1 MSNFFKNKDTSS
13 LFPLS
18 VEASNSALNLAT
30 SVSNLQQNAN
40 SLFSGNGTNDV
51 VNQNLNIMSGNHYI
65 QGYGGVIIPFPPR
78 IPAVPDPLD
87 FVDSIADKMM
97 GYDQDI
103 RTQPLVDYDM
113 ENFKYSMDKQSDHP
127 DYYYEDPLLV
137 SFDLFFDDQNSPLFN
152 GEVDNF
158 FDVYLNRVGKNALDV
173 SRENY
178 NRFKD
183 MFFKIFNKISHQDKK
198 SNKAWYVN
206 SITGL
211 DKLTAKIS
219 KYEED
224 KITIT
229 MSEDIAMLVNDM
241 IDSYNNFAYNYRDQ
255 RYNLPD
261 NLMRFK
267 ILIQFTDLRTM
278 RLLNHFETPQYLYDK
293 ATQIYT
299 LYDCNFNFFDSKN
312 FTDEVSIGGYGVAA
326 NNTPATVK
334 FDIIYKSI
342 QKEFR
347 TPLIKG
353 QRNTI
358 INNKDYWNLDYQ
370 NENSKGGNGIYTSA
384 LVANLKRTEVDEL
397 TAKELMKG
405 VFGIVSNVGNMIQNI
420 IPKFKPNI
428 PILPPNIL
436 GSLYDN
442 TYNFEASG
450 FTRSDIT
457 TGDLADPNPLLA
469 RKALIDKFITDM
481 NSNPP
486 VYVVKPTLRDGELG
500 SDYQNDGTPIHGD
513 LGYDYQNDGTPIHG
527 DLGYDYQN
535 DGTPI
540 HGDLG
545 YDYKNDGTPVHGD
558 LGYDY
563 KNDGTPTHGDLG
575 YDYKND
581 GTPTHG
587 DLGYDYKNDGTP
599 THGDLGYD
607 YKNDGNP
614 VHGDLGYDY
623 KNDGTPVHGDLGSDY
638 INTGN
643 RQELPNIILFGK
655 GVSPVPNLGSIYTN
669 VSELR
674 DINLGTE
681 FDNSVERGPVSLNI
695 LYDNIVGKQ
704 PVDLGN
710 DFVNIS
716 EKQPTELN
724 TLFGPTEKP
733 QTQDMGSVF
742 NPTSK
747 EPTQDMGNVF
757 IGTEKPKIQDMGSVF
772 TGTEKQQT
780 QDMGSVFNPTS
791 KEPTQDMG
799 SVFIGTEKPQ
809 TQDMGSV
816 FTGTEKQLTSDMGSV
831 FNNVAGKTEIQLDS
845 VYNNISNENKTID
858 LNSVYDNINIKSTG
872 LDGEIVFVQPKNIK
886 QEPDLGSD
894 YINISKDKK
903 GLDGES
909 VYENKIKYPV
919 QDDLGESYENNLI
932 EE

>member
-87 FVDSIADKMM
+87 FADSIADKMM

-158 FDVYLNRVGKNALDV
+158 FKKVYLNRVGKNALDV

-211 DKLTAKIS
+211 DKLTAKIP
-219 KYEED
+219 KYDED

-241 IDSYNNFAYNYRDQ
+241 IDSYNNFAYNYREQ

-267 ILIQFTDLRTM
+267 ILIQFTDMRTM

-326 NNTPATVK
+326 NNTPAIVK

-384 LVANLKRTEVDEL
+384 LVTNLKRTEVDEL

-500 SDYQNDGTPIHGD
+500 SDYSQIIPSPRQTVLGNDYEQITTSPRQTP
-513 LGYDYQNDGTPIHG
+513 LGYDYQNDGTP
-527 DLGYDYQN
+527 
-535 DGTPI
+535 T
-540 HGDLG
+540 
-545 YDYKNDGTPVHGD
+545 
-558 LGYDY
+558 
-563 KNDGTPTHGDLG
+563 
-575 YDYKND
+575 
-581 GTPTHG
+581 
-587 DLGYDYKNDGTP
+587 
-599 THGDLGYD
+599 
-607 YKNDGNP
+607 
-614 VHGDLGYDY
+614 
-623 KNDGTPVHGDLGSDY
+623 HGDLGSDY

-757 IGTEKPKIQDMGSVF
+757 TGTEKPKIQDMGSVF
-772 TGTEKQQT
+772 IGTEKQQT
-780 QDMGSVFNPTS
+780 QDMGSVFNSTS

-799 SVFIGTEKPQ
+799 NVFTGIEKQQ

-845 VYNNISNENKTID
+845 VYNNIPNENKITD
-858 LNSVYDNINIKSTG
+858 LSSVYDNINIKSTG
-872 LDGEIVFVQPKNIK
+872 LDGETVFVQPKNIK